1 MSSVEINPLGAVLLA
16 ASCAALIIVTAE
28 FLHRRGLSGEITRKL
43 VHIGAGLYVPF
54 ALLVFTR
61 RSWTVI
67 PPLVFALVNFVV
79 WRFGWLPSISQKP
92 RSRPGIIL
100 YPLVIAI
107 AIYAMWETPWMA
119 IGTVLPMSFGDAAA
133 AVVGIHW
140 GKHRYQAFGADRSV
154 EGSAAMFLV
163 SGIALFVTLSAF
175 GMDDPLIPAL
185 LAASLATIVEG
196 ISPPSVDNV
205 TVPAVTLASLAIFSM

>member
-16 ASCAALIIVTAE
+16 AGCATLIIVTAE
-28 FLHRRGLSGEITRKL
+28 FLYRRGLPGEITRKL
-43 VHIGAGLYVPF
+43 VHISAGLYVPF

-61 RSWTVI
+61 RSWAVV
-67 PPLVFALVNFVV
+67 PPLAFALVNIVV

-100 YPLVIAI
+100 YPLVIATV
-107 AIYAMWETPWMA
+107 IYALWETPCLA

-140 GKHRYQAFGADRSV
+140 GKHRYQAFDAVRSV

-163 SGIALFVTLSAF
+163 SGIALFVTMATF
-175 GMDDPLIPAL
+175 RVDDPLLPAL
-185 LAASLATIVEG
+185 VATSLATIVEG